1 MATKKKEVIVTPLNE
16 KEIDFLAGVSTVQN
30 LGQDVKLHGD
40 ANDQIKVGVVGRIYS
55 LKGISGITIGF
66 SIIQEVAD
74 GDYEGDIEKDT
85 KAEFDSFVKDLTKAK
100 GLPECW
106 KDQLP
111 ILEAYRA
118 ANGLPTPVPVP
129 EKKAAKPK
137 TEKKATEPK
146 APAAK
151 KTEKKPAAPKA
162 DKPKK
167 EEITAKDLK
176 VKDITITPKT
186 SCVIFENANKVRWY
200 LKGHTLEMTV
210 CPKELADRFEG
221 YSKERLE
228 TGRTG
233 KIIGVIRKVAN
244 NKDLETILAHLVPV
258 K

>member
-129 EKKAAKPK
+129 EKPAKQAAKPK
-137 TEKKATEPK
+137 TEPK

-151 KTEKKPAAPKA
+151 KAKEPKVEKPA
-162 DKPKK
+162 K
-167 EEITAKDLK
+167 EEITANDLK

-210 CPKELADRFEG
+210 CPKDLADRFEG
-221 YSKERLE
+221 YSKERLA

-244 NKDLETILAHLVPV
+244 NKDLVTILAHLVAV